1 LRKGTPRYRLV
12 EKSNGQ
18 LDIEGSADG
27 TTVEIRLPR
36 VQERPDPSAEAGPGR
51 DGKRQDV
58 TAETPGSDVA
68 DGAGISEEGD
78 PLRHHDG
85 DDANAGSDA
94 GRTEIAD
101 K

>member
-1 LRKGTPRYRLV
+1 
-12 EKSNGQ
+12 
-18 LDIEGSADG
+18 
-27 TTVEIRLPR
+27 
-36 VQERPDPSAEAGPGR
+36 
-51 DGKRQDV
+51 V

-78 PLRHHDG
+78 PREHHDG